1 MIWHGACILIRQGV
15 TRANK
20 SPVKRTRFMTRV
32 GTLGHEMRGD
42 VALTQED
49 ETRLPRLL
57 ASSVVVLLVM
67 TTCMLHYLPREFAMI
82 VVSWAML
89 SISVG
94 ISFGHCV
101 LNEP

>member
-1 MIWHGACILIRQGV
+1 
-15 TRANK
+15 
-20 SPVKRTRFMTRV
+20 
-32 GTLGHEMRGD
+32 
-42 VALTQED
+42 LTQD
-49 ETRLPRLL
+49 DGDRLPK
-57 ASSVVVLLVM
+57 LLVSCVVM
-67 TTCMLHYLPREFAMI
+67 LLIMAACMFHYLPRELAMI

>member
-1 MIWHGACILIRQGV
+1 
-15 TRANK
+15 
-20 SPVKRTRFMTRV
+20 
-32 GTLGHEMRGD
+32 MRID
-42 VALTQED
+42 ARRRN
-49 ETRLPRLL
+49 RLPTLL
-57 ASSVVVLLVM
+57 ASCVVVLPIM
-67 TTCMLHYLPREFAMI
+67 AACMFHYLPREFAMI

>member
-1 MIWHGACILIRQGV
+1 M
-15 TRANK
+15 
-20 SPVKRTRFMTRV
+20 
-32 GTLGHEMRGD
+32 
-42 VALTQED
+42 TQED

-57 ASSVVVLLVM
+57 ASCVVVLLVM
-67 TTCMLHYLPREFAMI
+67 ATCMFHYLPREFAMI

>member
-1 MIWHGACILIRQGV
+1 
-15 TRANK
+15 
-20 SPVKRTRFMTRV
+20 MTQ
-32 GTLGHEMRGD
+32 D
-42 VALTQED
+42 D
-49 ETRLPRLL
+49 KNRLPRLL
-57 ASSVVVLLVM
+57 ASCLAGLLVM
-67 TTCMLHYLPREFAMI
+67 ATCMFHYLPREFAMV

>member
-1 MIWHGACILIRQGV
+1 MNARRQGGMP
-15 TRANK
+15 TRR
-20 SPVKRTRFMTRV
+20 SREFMAHV
-32 GTLGHEMRGD
+32 GTGVTNQGEIG
-42 VALTQED
+42 ALMQEED
-49 ETRLPRLL
+49 DRLPRLL
-57 ASSVVVLLVM
+57 ASCVAVLLLM
-67 TTCMLHYLPREFAMI
+67 SGCMFHYLPREFAMI

>member
-1 MIWHGACILIRQGV
+1 
-15 TRANK
+15 
-20 SPVKRTRFMTRV
+20 V
-32 GTLGHEMRGD
+32 GTTGQELRGEL
-42 VALTQED
+42 ALAQDD
-49 ETRLPRLL
+49 ENRLPRLL
-57 ASSVVVLLVM
+57 ASCVVVLLVL
-67 TTCMLHYLPREFAMI
+67 TTCMFHYLPREFAMV

>member
-1 MIWHGACILIRQGV
+1 MDRGE
-15 TRANK
+15 
-20 SPVKRTRFMTRV
+20 
-32 GTLGHEMRGD
+32 LGLAQYD
-42 VALTQED
+42 QN
-49 ETRLPRLL
+49 RLPMLL
-57 ASSVVVLLVM
+57 ASCVALLLVM
-67 TTCMLHYLPREFAMI
+67 AACMFHYLPRELAMI

>member
-1 MIWHGACILIRQGV
+1 
-15 TRANK
+15 
-20 SPVKRTRFMTRV
+20 
-32 GTLGHEMRGD
+32 MREEELD
-42 VALTQED
+42 
-49 ETRLPRLL
+49 RLPRLL
-57 ASSVVVLLVM
+57 ATCVVFLIVLA
-67 TTCMLHYLPREFAMI
+67 TCMFHYLPREIAVI

>member
-1 MIWHGACILIRQGV
+1 M
-15 TRANK
+15 
-20 SPVKRTRFMTRV
+20 
-32 GTLGHEMRGD
+32 
-42 VALTQED
+42 
-49 ETRLPRLL
+49 LL
-57 ASSVVVLLVM
+57 ASCVVLLLVM
-67 TTCMLHYLPREFAMI
+67 ATCLLHYLPRELAMI

>member
-1 MIWHGACILIRQGV
+1 M
-15 TRANK
+15 
-20 SPVKRTRFMTRV
+20 
-32 GTLGHEMRGD
+32 
-42 VALTQED
+42 
-49 ETRLPRLL
+49 LL
-57 ASSVVVLLVM
+57 ASCVAALLVM
-67 TTCMLHYLPREFAMI
+67 ATGMFHYLPREHAMV

>member
-1 MIWHGACILIRQGV
+1 
-15 TRANK
+15 
-20 SPVKRTRFMTRV
+20 MT
-32 GTLGHEMRGD
+32 H
-42 VALTQED
+42 D
-49 ETRLPRLL
+49 EENRLPRLL
-57 ASSVVVLLVM
+57 GSCVVVLLVL
-67 TTCMLHYLPREFAMI
+67 TTCMFHYLPREFAMV

>member
-1 MIWHGACILIRQGV
+1 
-15 TRANK
+15 
-20 SPVKRTRFMTRV
+20 
-32 GTLGHEMRGD
+32 MRGE
-42 VALTQED
+42 LTLAQDD
-49 ETRLPRLL
+49 ENRLPRLL
-57 ASSVVVLLVM
+57 ASCVAGLLGLSIGM
-67 TTCMLHYLPREFAMI
+67 FHYLPREFAMI